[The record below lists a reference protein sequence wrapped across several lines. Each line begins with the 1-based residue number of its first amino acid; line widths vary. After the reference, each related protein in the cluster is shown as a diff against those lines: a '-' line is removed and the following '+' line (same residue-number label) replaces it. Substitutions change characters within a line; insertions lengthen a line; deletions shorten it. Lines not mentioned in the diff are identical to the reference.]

1 MKQNDPKVKE
11 DILEIVA
18 FLIQNGATA
27 VEVSGE
33 GLAVKCNLAPRR
45 SVTLHSPEEEPQDDK
60 EDPAALWKAFSE
72 STYYA
77 GSDE

>member
-1 MKQNDPKVKE
+1 MKQNDPNAKE
-11 DILEIVA
+11 TILEIAA

-27 VEVSGE
+27 LEVSNFDIT
-33 GLAVKCNLAPRR
+33 VKCNLAPKR

-60 EDPAALWKAFSE
+60 DDPAALWKAFSE